1 MKITSRI
8 IVFSLLVIVILASC
22 NSVISTPTAR
32 EEIAVAKTA
41 IPTFTPILFLS
52 ATPPLKIEIST
63 ALPVSGVPT
72 TVVLNNGLTWAECVL
87 PYKDYFHTKPDMEL
101 ITTCLG
107 MEFPTWDDNDKAKF
121 GERVHGLNG
130 DNLRLIVGDVIYET
144 RYTQSNSRKYELL
157 RNGVVIATVNANF
170 VAADPNR
177 RLGNL
182 GGKIV
187 WEVISEPPVLIIDGQ
202 NINEEY
208 QLEGSF
214 FPYEINGKL
223 IYFAM
228 KNGKYHIVYDGKV
241 IGSEFDEISMAYCC
255 AKLSVSYGK
264 GQYWFLGRRNGV
276 QYVVALH

>member
-1 MKITSRI
+1 MKITGRI
-8 IVFSLLVIVILASC
+8 IVLSFLVTVIMTSC
-22 NSVISTPTAR
+22 NSGISTPTIQ
-32 EEIAVAKTA
+32 EVIAESK
-41 IPTFTPILFLS
+41 ISNPTVTPLLFLS
-52 ATPPLKIEIST
+52 ATPPLQMETST
-63 ALPVSGVPT
+63 KLPVSSIPT
-72 TVVLNNGLTWAECVL
+72 TVILNDDLTWTECVL
-87 PYKDYFHTKPDMEL
+87 PYQDYFHTISDIEL
-101 ITTCLG
+101 ITNCLG
-107 MEFPTWDDNDKAKF
+107 LEFPFWGDVDKAKF

-130 DNLRLIVGDVIYET
+130 DNLRLVVGDIVYET
-144 RYTQSNSRKYELL
+144 RYTQSNTHNYELL
-157 RNGVVIATVNANF
+157 RNEVVIATVSAYF
-170 VAADPNR
+170 VVSDPNR
-177 RLGNL
+177 SLGNL

-187 WEVISEPPVLIIDGQ
+187 WELISEPPVLVVDGK

-223 IYFAM
+223 IYLAK

-264 GQYWFLGRRNGV
+264 GQYWFLGRQNGV

>member
-8 IVFSLLVIVILASC
+8 IVFSLLVIAILASC
-22 NSVISTPTAR
+22 NSTISTPTAQ
-32 EEIAVAKTA
+32 EEIAVLKTA
-41 IPTFTPILFLS
+41 IPTLTPILFLS
-52 ATPPLKIEIST
+52 ATPPLQTETST

-72 TVVLNNGLTWAECVL
+72 TVILNNGLTWAECVL

-107 MEFPTWDDNDKAKF
+107 MEFPTWDDSDKAKF

-144 RYTQSNSRKYELL
+144 RYTQSNSREYELL

-170 VAADPNR
+170 VVADPNR

-187 WEVISEPPVLIIDGQ
+187 WEVISEPPVLIVDGQ

-223 IYFAM
+223 IYLAM

>member
-8 IVFSLLVIVILASC
+8 IVFSLLVIVTLASC
-22 NSVISTPTAR
+22 NSVISIPTAQK
-32 EEIAVAKTA
+32 EIAVSKTA
-41 IPTFTPILFLS
+41 IPTLTPILFLS
-52 ATPPLKIEIST
+52 VTPLQQTETST
-63 ALPVSGVPT
+63 PLPVSGIPT
-72 TVVLNNGLTWAECVL
+72 TVILNNELIWTECVL
-87 PYKDYFHTKPDMEL
+87 PYQDYFHNKSDIEL
-101 ITTCLG
+101 ITTCLD
-107 MEFPTWDDNDKAKF
+107 MEFPFWDDSDKAKF
-121 GERVHGLNG
+121 GERVHGPNG

-144 RYTQSNSRKYELL
+144 RYAQSNFREYELL

-170 VAADPNR
+170 IVADPNR

-187 WEVISEPPVLIIDGQ
+187 WEVISEPPVLVVDGE

-223 IYFAM
+223 IYLAK
-228 KNGKYHIVYDGKV
+228 KNGKYHIVYDGNV
-241 IGSEFDEISMAYCC
+241 IGAEFDEISMAYCC

>member
-1 MKITSRI
+1 MRIISRI
-8 IVFSLLVIVILASC
+8 IVFSLLVTVILTSC
-22 NSVISTPTAR
+22 NSIIPTPTAQ
-32 EEIAVAKTA
+32 EEIAESKTA
-41 IPTFTPILFLS
+41 TPTVTPILFSS
-52 ATPPLKIEIST
+52 ATPPLQTETST
-63 ALPVSGVPT
+63 KLPVSSVPT
-72 TVVLNNGLTWAECVL
+72 TVILNDDLTWTECVL
-87 PYKDYFHTKPDMEL
+87 PYKDYFHTKPDIEL

-107 MEFPTWDDNDKAKF
+107 MEFPIWDDSDKAKF

-130 DNLRLIVGDVIYET
+130 DNLQLIVSDFIYET
-144 RYTQSNSRKYELL
+144 RYTQSNSREYELL

-170 VAADPNR
+170 IVADPNR
-177 RLGNL
+177 KLGNL

-187 WEVISEPPVLIIDGQ
+187 WEVISEPPVLIVDGE

-214 FPYEINGKL
+214 FPYEINNKL
-223 IYFAM
+223 IYFA
-228 KNGKYHIVYDGKV
+228 KKDGKYHIVYDDKF

-255 AKLSVSYGK
+255 AKLSVTYGK